1 MHIWETGKIKCV
13 TINGCNYCKVKRN
26 YVDENKTTGRIK
38 NIVVKHREDAKK
50 LQKDN
55 ATERQLDGGKGM
67 ICLGS

>member
-38 NIVVKHREDAKK
+38 NIVVKHREDARSHRGTVP
-50 LQKDN
+50 QKDN
-55 ATERQLDGGKGM
+55 
-67 ICLGS
+67 